1 MKKYVLLLFIFL
13 KTSPSMAHVAHHIN
27 LQNLQFDINRN
38 GKYVGYHYINFKWSK
53 NGNLVVTNN
62 IKFNLKKFGINF
74 YKYQSL
80 GVEKYDSSGQLVSF
94 DSETDDNGK
103 LKFCNIKL
111 KSLKY
116 KIYGTNYNG
125 FIEKPFRISSY
136 WNHDI
141 LTVSKQV
148 SGITCRVIDQKVKF
162 IKREKLEI
170 MNKVFNTTVYNIR
183 GAKLNT
189 LVWFDD
195 DTKMIVHQVLH
206 KKGKWNYK
214 LKNYQLTK

>member
-1 MKKYVLLLFIFL
+1 MLLLVCL
-13 KTSPSMAHVAHHIN
+13 KTSSSFAHLAHNIN
-27 LQNLQFDINRN
+27 LQNLEFDISRN
-38 GKYVGYHYINFKWSK
+38 GDHVGYHHINFKWSK

-62 IKFNLKKFGINF
+62 IKFSLKKFGINF

-80 GVEKYDSSGQLVSF
+80 GIEKYDSFGQLVAF

-103 LKFCNIKL
+103 LKFCKIRLN
-111 KSLKY
+111 SSRY
-116 KIYGTNYNG
+116 KIYGTNYEG
-125 FIEKPFRISSY
+125 FIKEPFRISSY

-141 LTVSKQV
+141 LKVSKQV
-148 SGITCRVIDQKVKF
+148 SGITCRVIEQKVKF
-162 IKREKLEI
+162 IKREKFKI
-170 MNKVFNTTVYNIR
+170 MNQVFNTTVYNIR
-183 GAKLNT
+183 GPKLNT

-214 LKNYQLTK
+214 LKNYQLIR